1 MAKGRKVSG
10 IFVPIQLDT
19 SLVEQDLSK
28 LKNSFGA
35 VITAMQ
41 RGMANAL
48 SSYKLGSGFIEL
60 NRALGQ
66 IRDGAEALS
75 RTRMSEFTKSV
86 QSAESELKKLADT
99 FGGTEKQQEWMIK
112 RLAETQGI
120 NRQISG
126 LKLMQ
131 KWLNLTS
138 EDAVRLS
145 RNMGQVVS
153 DQAMAK
159 FTGQK
164 DLASQLGKISEEY
177 RKLANLAGAPMSNE
191 GFQKFLDTNRIKTA
205 IDAYQK
211 LNNRQKLTK
220 EGFEQIAK
228 AAGVSQQQVAAYVAE
243 MERAGQVRRGWA
255 GVFTPSN
262 VAAGIQSGLSA
273 FGVVGGMYGAAELTK
288 AAYQSALKMENIEL
302 AFQSIFT
309 SSEAAAEQIDYVRGL
324 TENLGL
330 SFLDASEGAKKLFA
344 AAKGTEVEKDAQ
356 GIFEAFS
363 TMGAALKLTG
373 SEMESVFLAISQMI
387 SKGKVS
393 AEELR
398 LQLAERMPGAVNL
411 FAKAIGVTTA
421 ELDKMLQEGK
431 VGLDSLVKFATEVQK
446 TYETGAQKA
455 SRGLQAELNRTAN
468 AWFDLKKAFIDTEAS
483 ADALRNVTSV
493 IQGFAK
499 HADIIKDLA
508 TNIVKLA
515 ASFGIA
521 ALAIKGFT
529 AASAIPALVAGLTK
543 AGVAAAAT
551 GAAMRAL
558 SASFLGVPGILVA
571 ATFALMEFATYTDEG
586 VEALNKM
593 GGSVEGYEKRL
604 NSATQAQRDF
614 NAAAQERLND
624 TIRTAKSSASA
635 IFQGNTTDTDA
646 FSGPTDFVLHGITA
660 EFQQMKTLFG
670 SESNAI
676 LSEAQ
681 AFAQK
686 FGKNFLSGF
695 NVAENLLALDPAM
708 AEEQLKTL
716 EEYIASAARRFS
728 SLWENLKSAGAS
740 QDVLNAYRKVVD
752 GALNSIEDL
761 IKKERELIALQK
773 EASEKGVSF
782 NVKEYNVATE
792 EINKATKN
800 VSLFKDSDEKKEIL
814 DMSSSVGKLVTN
826 LTSLQ
831 EAMNSGK
838 VTGEEYQKQIELGNE
853 SLQRFAAK
861 ASESGMNADE
871 FISVLIKKVPLGIDQ
886 IATLYSYMQR
896 IASLDLSKGVSDFVK
911 GLNTKTALLG
921 EKAFVSD
928 AYKFFEDKGVKQTGD
943 ELVKIIKSGNLGLLE
958 FKNGA
963 KLSAEEIGNINT
975 AIDQWKSKQAAV
987 DASKSAS
994 KAANAYESVE
1004 KSIERLNRQVDTWQA
1019 KTKESNTEKVSI
1031 QLEKYN
1037 KEIERLLRTGKASSD
1052 QIRRLE
1058 EVKVKLK
1065 EAAAAYEDYI
1075 LKREKEKALDFYK
1088 SAADDYSKITGLV
1101 DPTIIQKSAQTVY
1114 EKQLD
1119 EARKF
1124 LEAKVLT
1131 QEEYNQLEVMLD
1143 TKKNDEIRRNSQDLY
1158 DNLTLAVEDYY
1169 AKYRNFATG
1178 MGEVMTMAM
1187 DGLSSAIA
1195 DFATTGMT
1203 NFNQLGQAFA
1213 DLANNI
1219 LATINKLLAQQLV
1232 SSLFS
1237 FATGFFNIGGLGD
1250 AAISTMATNGM
1261 VYSGGNSGW
1270 LNGVH
1275 GHAKGGAFSGSSLS
1289 AYSGSIVSTPT
1300 IFSMGTPLPA
1310 YAKGAGLMGEAGPE
1324 AIMPLIRTPSGHLGV
1339 RSEGGG
1345 SIQQNVVINI
1355 IDQVGVNVKQ
1365 KESKDNQGNTRLDLI
1380 IEQHVAQSMARQG
1393 SPTNRVLSNTY
1404 GAKPALASR

>member
-1 MAKGRKVSG
+1 M
-10 IFVPIQLDT
+10 
-19 SLVEQDLSK
+19 
-28 LKNSFGA
+28 
-35 VITAMQ
+35 
-41 RGMANAL
+41 
-48 SSYKLGSGFIEL
+48 
-60 NRALGQ
+60 
-66 IRDGAEALS
+66 
-75 RTRMSEFTKSV
+75 
-86 QSAESELKKLADT
+86 
-99 FGGTEKQQEWMIK
+99 
-112 RLAETQGI
+112 
-120 NRQISG
+120 
-126 LKLMQ
+126 
-131 KWLNLTS
+131 
-138 EDAVRLS
+138 
-145 RNMGQVVS
+145 
-153 DQAMAK
+153 
-159 FTGQK
+159 
-164 DLASQLGKISEEY
+164 
-177 RKLANLAGAPMSNE
+177 
-191 GFQKFLDTNRIKTA
+191 
-205 IDAYQK
+205 
-211 LNNRQKLTK
+211 
-220 EGFEQIAK
+220 
-228 AAGVSQQQVAAYVAE
+228 
-243 MERAGQVRRGWA
+243 
-255 GVFTPSN
+255 
-262 VAAGIQSGLSA
+262 
-273 FGVVGGMYGAAELTK
+273 
-288 AAYQSALKMENIEL
+288 
-302 AFQSIFT
+302 
-309 SSEAAAEQIDYVRGL
+309 
-324 TENLGL
+324 
-330 SFLDASEGAKKLFA
+330 
-344 AAKGTEVEKDAQ
+344 
-356 GIFEAFS
+356 
-363 TMGAALKLTG
+363 
-373 SEMESVFLAISQMI
+373 
-387 SKGKVS
+387 
-393 AEELR
+393 
-398 LQLAERMPGAVNL
+398 
-411 FAKAIGVTTA
+411 
-421 ELDKMLQEGK
+421 
-431 VGLDSLVKFATEVQK
+431 
-446 TYETGAQKA
+446 
-455 SRGLQAELNRTAN
+455 
-468 AWFDLKKAFIDTEAS
+468 
-483 ADALRNVTSV
+483 
-493 IQGFAK
+493 
-499 HADIIKDLA
+499 
-508 TNIVKLA
+508 
-515 ASFGIA
+515 
-521 ALAIKGFT
+521 
-529 AASAIPALVAGLTK
+529 
-543 AGVAAAAT
+543 
-551 GAAMRAL
+551 
-558 SASFLGVPGILVA
+558 A
-571 ATFALMEFATYTDEG
+571 ATFALMEFITYTDEG

-614 NAAAQERLND
+614 NAAVQERVSD
-624 TIRTAKSSASA
+624 TIRTAKSSVSA

-716 EEYIASAARRFS
+716 EEYTASATRKFS

-740 QDVLNAYRKVVD
+740 QDVLGAYRKVVD

-782 NVKEYNVATE
+782 NVKEYKVSTE

-838 VTGEEYQKQIELGNE
+838 LKGEEYQKQIELGNE

-861 ASESGMNADE
+861 AAESGVSADD
-871 FISVLIKKVPLGIDQ
+871 FISILIQKVPLGVEQ
-886 IATLYSYMQR
+886 LNFLREVMQR
-896 IASLDLSKGVSDFVK
+896 IANLDLSKGVDDFVK

-987 DASKSAS
+987 DARKSAS

-1088 SAADDYSKITGLV
+1088 SAADDYSKITGIV

-1143 TKKNDEIRRNSQDLY
+1143 AKKNDEIRRNSQDLY

-1237 FATGFFNIGGLGD
+1237 FATDFFNPFSAGSIGSGVKANPRNI
-1250 AAISTMATNGM
+1250 AATPSNISSMAGRLPKR
-1261 VYSGGNSGW
+1261 W
-1270 LNGVH
+1270 
-1275 GHAKGGAFSGSSLS
+1275 AKGGAFAGGSLS
-1289 AYSGSIVSTPT
+1289 GYSNSVVSSPT

-1324 AIMPLIRTPSGHLGV
+1324 AIMPLVRTPSGHLGV

-1345 SIQQNVVINI
+1345 NIQQNVVINI

-1365 KESKDNQGNTRLDLI
+1365 KESRDNQGNTRLDLI

-1404 GAKPALASR
+1404 GARPALASR

>member
-19 SLVEQDLSK
+19 TLVEQDLVK
-28 LKNSFGA
+28 LKDSFGQT
-35 VITAMQ
+35 ITAMQ
-41 RGMANAL
+41 KGMANAL
-48 SSYKLGSGFIEL
+48 SSYKLGVGLVDL

-66 IRDGAEALS
+66 IRDGATALS
-75 RTRMSEFTKSV
+75 RVRVSEFTKSIQAV
-86 QSAESELKKLADT
+86 DSELKKLADT
-99 FGGTEKQQEWMIK
+99 FGGTAKQQEWMLT
-112 RLAETQGI
+112 RLAETQGM
-120 NRQISG
+120 NQQVNALKTLQKTLG
-126 LKLMQ
+126 LTADEALRFAR
-131 KWLNLTS
+131 S
-138 EDAVRLS
+138 
-145 RNMGQVVS
+145 MGLAVS
-153 DQAMAK
+153 DTAMAK

-205 IDAYQK
+205 IDAYQR
-211 LNNRQKLTK
+211 LNNGQKLTK

-255 GVFTPSN
+255 GVFSPSN
-262 VAAGIQSGLSA
+262 MAAGIQSGLSA

-309 SSEAAAEQIDYVRGL
+309 NTAAAGAQIDYVRDL
-324 TENLGL
+324 TDKLGL

-356 GIFEAFS
+356 DIFEAFS
-363 TMGAALKLTG
+363 TMGAALKLSG
-373 SEMESVFLAISQMI
+373 SEMESVFLAVSQMI

-431 VGLDSLVKFATEVQK
+431 VGLDSLRAFANEVQK
-446 TYETGAQKA
+446 TYETGAEKA

-468 AWFDLKKAFIDTEAS
+468 AWFNVKKAFVDTQAS
-483 ADALRNVTSV
+483 ADALRSV
-493 IQGFAK
+493 SSALEGIAQ
-499 HADIIKDLA
+499 HADFLKDASLQL
-508 TNIVKLA
+508 VKLA
-515 ASFGIA
+515 ATLGA
-521 ALAIKGFT
+521 VALAAKGLSAFK
-529 AASAIPALVAGLTK
+529 AASAGI
-543 AGVAAAAT
+543 GVFAFAIGRAAAALKV
-551 GAAMRAL
+551 L
-558 SASFLGVPGILVA
+558 SSAFLGPV
-571 ATFALMEFATYTDEG
+571 G
-586 VEALNKM
+586 VITTLAFSLLEIVTASDKGSEALESM
-593 GGSVEGYEKRL
+593 GGSVEGYTKRL
-604 NSATQAQRDF
+604 KAAVEAQKDF
-614 NAAAQERLND
+614 NTASLEYARNATSTSLGAAKSIFASDETYLD
-624 TIRTAKSSASA
+624 SFSGESYTIR
-635 IFQGNTTDTDA
+635 
-646 FSGPTDFVLHGITA
+646 SGLSKQL
-660 EFQQMKTLFG
+660 ESLKTFFG
-670 SESNAI
+670 SESNAV
-676 LSEAQ
+676 LSKAQ
-681 AFAQK
+681 AFSQK
-686 FGKNFLSGF
+686 LGKDFFAGF
-695 NVAENLLALDPAM
+695 NVSENLLKLDPGM
-708 AEEQLKTL
+708 AEEQLNSL
-716 EEYIASAARRFS
+716 EEYLSTAANRLDVFWNELRES
-728 SLWENLKSAGAS
+728 GAS
-740 QDVLNAYRKVVD
+740 KDVLDAYRANAD
-752 GALNSIEDL
+752 GALKSLEEI
-761 IKKERELIALQK
+761 IQRQRELIALQK
-773 EASEKGVSF
+773 KASEEGVSF
-782 NVKEYNVATE
+782 NVKEYKVAID
-792 EINKATKN
+792 EITKATKD
-800 VSLFKDSDEKKEIL
+800 VKLFKDSDEKKEVSDL
-814 DMSSSVGKLVTN
+814 SSTVGKLVTN
-826 LTSLQ
+826 LTSLSS
-831 EAMNSGK
+831 AMESGK
-838 VTGEEYQKQIELGNE
+838 MMGSEYAKQIEQGKE
-853 SLQRFAAK
+853 SLERFAAK

-871 FISVLIKKVPLGIDQ
+871 FISVLIKKVPLGVEQLNYLRDV
-886 IATLYSYMQR
+886 MQR

-921 EKAFVSD
+921 EKSFVSD

-1004 KSIERLNRQVDTWQA
+1004 KSIESLNRQVDTWNA

-1143 TKKNDEIRRNSQDLY
+1143 AKKNDEIRRNSQDLY

-1237 FATGFFNIGGLGD
+1237 FATGFFNIGGLGG

-1365 KESKDNQGNTRLDLI
+1365 KESRDNQGNTRLDLI

-1404 GAKPALASR
+1404 GARPALASR

>member
-19 SLVEQDLSK
+19 TLVEQDLVK
-28 LKNSFGA
+28 LKDSFGQT
-35 VITAMQ
+35 ITAMQ
-41 RGMANAL
+41 KGMANAL
-48 SSYKLGSGFIEL
+48 SSYKLGVGLVDL

-66 IRDGAEALS
+66 IREGATALS
-75 RTRMSEFTKSV
+75 RVRISEFTKSIQAV
-86 QSAESELKKLADT
+86 DSELKKLADT
-99 FGGTEKQQEWMIK
+99 FGGTAKQQEWMIT
-112 RLAETQGI
+112 RLAETQGM
-120 NRQISG
+120 NQQVNALKTLQKTLG
-126 LKLMQ
+126 LTADEALRFAR
-131 KWLNLTS
+131 S
-138 EDAVRLS
+138 
-145 RNMGQVVS
+145 MGLAVS
-153 DQAMAK
+153 DTAMAK

-211 LNNRQKLTK
+211 LNNGQKLTK

-255 GVFTPSN
+255 GVFAPSN
-262 VAAGIQSGLSA
+262 MAAGIQSSLSA

-309 SSEAAAEQIDYVRGL
+309 NTAAAGAQIDYVRDL
-324 TENLGL
+324 TDKLGL

-356 GIFEAFS
+356 DIFEAFS
-363 TMGAALKLTG
+363 TMGAALKLSG
-373 SEMESVFLAISQMI
+373 AEMESVFLAVSQSI

-411 FAKAIGVTTA
+411 FAKAIGVTTV

-431 VGLDSLVKFATEVQK
+431 VGLDSLRAFANEVQK
-446 TYETGAQKA
+446 TYETGAEKA

-468 AWFDLKKAFIDTEAS
+468 AWFNVKKAFVDTQAS
-483 ADALRNVTSV
+483 ADALRSV
-493 IQGFAK
+493 SSALEGIGK
-499 HADIIKDLA
+499 HADIIKEASVQL
-508 TNIVKLA
+508 VKLA
-515 ASFGIA
+515 AAIGAVAVAAKIILNFTTIIA
-521 ALAIKGFT
+521 AVIT
-529 AASAIPALVAGLTK
+529 ALKTFASALLGPIGLITSFTFLVLDSVT
-543 AGVAAAAT
+543 
-551 GAAMRAL
+551 
-558 SASFLGVPGILVA
+558 ASDKGS
-571 ATFALMEFATYTDEG
+571 
-586 VEALNKM
+586 EALDRM
-593 GGSVEGYEKRL
+593 GGSVEGYTKRIK
-604 NSATQAQRDF
+604 SAVEAQKEF
-614 NAAAQERLND
+614 NASSLEYARNAV
-624 TIRTAKSSASA
+624 SASKSLA
-635 IFQGNTTDTDA
+635 M
-646 FSGPTDFVLHGITA
+646 SVFVPDETNRYSITG
-660 EFQQMKTLFG
+660 EEYTSRGGLSKQLESLKTFFG
-670 SESNAI
+670 SESNAV
-676 LSEAQ
+676 LSKAQ
-681 AFAQK
+681 AFSQK
-686 FGKNFLSGF
+686 LGKDFFAGF
-695 NVAENLLALDPAM
+695 NVSENLLKFDPGM
-708 AEEQLKTL
+708 AEEQLNSL
-716 EEYIASAARRFS
+716 EEYLSKAAYRLHGFWNELRES
-728 SLWENLKSAGAS
+728 GAS
-740 QDVLNAYRKVVD
+740 TSVLDAYRVSAD
-752 GALNSIEDL
+752 AA
-761 IKKERELIALQK
+761 IKSLEEIIQRQRELIALQEK
-773 EASEKGVSF
+773 ASEEGVSF
-782 NVKEYNVATE
+782 NVKEYKVAID
-792 EINKATKN
+792 EITKATKD
-800 VSLFKDSDEKKEIL
+800 VKLFKDSDEKKEVSDL
-814 DMSSSVGKLVTN
+814 SSTVGKLVTN
-826 LTSLQ
+826 LTSLSS
-831 EAMNSGK
+831 AMESGK
-838 VTGEEYQKQIELGNE
+838 VTGSEYAKQIEQGKE
-853 SLQRFAAK
+853 SLERFAAK

-886 IATLYSYMQR
+886 IATLYSVMQR

-911 GLNTKTALLG
+911 GLNAKTALLG

-963 KLSAEEIGNINT
+963 KLSAEEIRNINT
-975 AIDQWKSKQAAV
+975 AIGQWKSKQAAV

-1019 KTKESNTEKVSI
+1019 KTKESSTEPIGI
-1031 QLEKYN
+1031 QLDKYN
-1037 KEIERLLRTGKASSD
+1037 KEIDRLLRNGKATSD
-1052 QIRRLE
+1052 QVRRLQ
-1058 EVKVKLK
+1058 EVKAALN

-1101 DPTIIQKSAQTVY
+1101 DPTIIQKSAQSVY

-1124 LEAKVLT
+1124 LEAKVIT

-1143 TKKNDEIRRNSQDLY
+1143 TKKNDEIRRNSQELY

-1237 FATGFFNIGGLGD
+1237 FATDFFNPFSAGSIGSGVKANPGNI
-1250 AAISTMATNGM
+1250 AATPGNIGSMAG
-1261 VYSGGNSGW
+1261 SIPK
-1270 LNGVH
+1270 LL
-1275 GHAKGGAFSGSSLS
+1275 AKGGAFVGGSLS
-1289 AYSGSIVSTPT
+1289 GYSNSVVSSPT

-1310 YAKGAGLMGEAGPE
+1310 YANGAGLMGEAGPE
-1324 AIMPLIRTPSGHLGV
+1324 AIMPLVRTPSGHLGV

-1345 SIQQNVVINI
+1345 NIQQNVVINI

-1365 KESKDNQGNTRLDLI
+1365 KESRDNQGNTRLDLI
-1380 IEQHVAQSMARQG
+1380 IEQHVAQSMARPG

-1404 GAKPALASR
+1404 GARPALASR

>member
-1 MAKGRKVSG
+1 
-10 IFVPIQLDT
+10 
-19 SLVEQDLSK
+19 
-28 LKNSFGA
+28 
-35 VITAMQ
+35 
-41 RGMANAL
+41 
-48 SSYKLGSGFIEL
+48 
-60 NRALGQ
+60 
-66 IRDGAEALS
+66 
-75 RTRMSEFTKSV
+75 
-86 QSAESELKKLADT
+86 
-99 FGGTEKQQEWMIK
+99 
-112 RLAETQGI
+112 
-120 NRQISG
+120 
-126 LKLMQ
+126 
-131 KWLNLTS
+131 
-138 EDAVRLS
+138 
-145 RNMGQVVS
+145 
-153 DQAMAK
+153 
-159 FTGQK
+159 
-164 DLASQLGKISEEY
+164 
-177 RKLANLAGAPMSNE
+177 
-191 GFQKFLDTNRIKTA
+191 
-205 IDAYQK
+205 
-211 LNNRQKLTK
+211 
-220 EGFEQIAK
+220 
-228 AAGVSQQQVAAYVAE
+228 
-243 MERAGQVRRGWA
+243 
-255 GVFTPSN
+255 
-262 VAAGIQSGLSA
+262 
-273 FGVVGGMYGAAELTK
+273 
-288 AAYQSALKMENIEL
+288 
-302 AFQSIFT
+302 
-309 SSEAAAEQIDYVRGL
+309 
-324 TENLGL
+324 
-330 SFLDASEGAKKLFA
+330 
-344 AAKGTEVEKDAQ
+344 
-356 GIFEAFS
+356 
-363 TMGAALKLTG
+363 
-373 SEMESVFLAISQMI
+373 
-387 SKGKVS
+387 
-393 AEELR
+393 
-398 LQLAERMPGAVNL
+398 
-411 FAKAIGVTTA
+411 
-421 ELDKMLQEGK
+421 
-431 VGLDSLVKFATEVQK
+431 
-446 TYETGAQKA
+446 
-455 SRGLQAELNRTAN
+455 
-468 AWFDLKKAFIDTEAS
+468 
-483 ADALRNVTSV
+483 
-493 IQGFAK
+493 
-499 HADIIKDLA
+499 
-508 TNIVKLA
+508 
-515 ASFGIA
+515 
-521 ALAIKGFT
+521 
-529 AASAIPALVAGLTK
+529 
-543 AGVAAAAT
+543 
-551 GAAMRAL
+551 
-558 SASFLGVPGILVA
+558 
-571 ATFALMEFATYTDEG
+571 
-586 VEALNKM
+586 
-593 GGSVEGYEKRL
+593 
-604 NSATQAQRDF
+604 
-614 NAAAQERLND
+614 
-624 TIRTAKSSASA
+624 
-635 IFQGNTTDTDA
+635 
-646 FSGPTDFVLHGITA
+646 
-660 EFQQMKTLFG
+660 
-670 SESNAI
+670 
-676 LSEAQ
+676 
-681 AFAQK
+681 
-686 FGKNFLSGF
+686 
-695 NVAENLLALDPAM
+695 
-708 AEEQLKTL
+708 
-716 EEYIASAARRFS
+716 
-728 SLWENLKSAGAS
+728 
-740 QDVLNAYRKVVD
+740 
-752 GALNSIEDL
+752 
-761 IKKERELIALQK
+761 
-773 EASEKGVSF
+773 
-782 NVKEYNVATE
+782 
-792 EINKATKN
+792 
-800 VSLFKDSDEKKEIL
+800 
-814 DMSSSVGKLVTN
+814 
-826 LTSLQ
+826 
-831 EAMNSGK
+831 
-838 VTGEEYQKQIELGNE
+838 
-853 SLQRFAAK
+853 
-861 ASESGMNADE
+861 MNADE

-987 DASKSAS
+987 DAQKSAS
-994 KAANAYESVE
+994 KAAKAYESVE

-1143 TKKNDEIRRNSQDLY
+1143 AKKNDEIRRNSQDLY

-1237 FATGFFNIGGLGD
+1237 FATGFFNIGGLGG

-1365 KESKDNQGNTRLDLI
+1365 KESRDNQGNTRLDLI

-1404 GAKPALASR
+1404 GARPALASR

>member
-1 MAKGRKVSG
+1 MAKERKVSG

-41 RGMANAL
+41 KGMANAL

-205 IDAYQK
+205 IDAYQR
-211 LNNRQKLTK
+211 LNNGQKLTK

-262 VAAGIQSGLSA
+262 MAAGIQSGLSA

-309 SSEAAAEQIDYVRGL
+309 NTAAAGAQIDYVRDL
-324 TENLGL
+324 TDKLGL

-356 GIFEAFS
+356 DIFEAFS
-363 TMGAALKLTG
+363 TMGAALKLSG
-373 SEMESVFLAISQMI
+373 SEMESVFLAVSQMI

-411 FAKAIGVTTA
+411 FAKSIGVTTA

-431 VGLDSLVKFATEVQK
+431 VGLDSLRAFADEVQK

-782 NVKEYNVATE
+782 NVKEYKVAID
-792 EINKATKN
+792 EITKATKD
-800 VSLFKDSDEKKEIL
+800 VKLFKDSDEKKEVSDL
-814 DMSSSVGKLVTN
+814 SSTVGKLVTN
-826 LTSLQ
+826 LTSLSS
-831 EAMNSGK
+831 AMESGK
-838 VTGEEYQKQIELGNE
+838 MMGSEYAKQIEQGKE
-853 SLQRFAAK
+853 SLERFAAK

-987 DASKSAS
+987 DAKKSAS
-994 KAANAYESVE
+994 KAAKAYESVE

-1101 DPTIIQKSAQTVY
+1101 DPTIIQKSAQSVY

-1124 LEAKVLT
+1124 LEAKALT

-1143 TKKNDEIRRNSQDLY
+1143 AKKNDEIRRNSQDLY

-1237 FATGFFNIGGLGD
+1237 FATGFFNPAPASLGASAVPTFPWGLQ
-1250 AAISTMATNGM
+1250 
-1261 VYSGGNSGW
+1261 
-1270 LNGVH
+1270 
-1275 GHAKGGAFSGSSLS
+1275 AKGGAFVGGSLS
-1289 AYSGSIVSTPT
+1289 SYSNTVVSTPT
-1300 IFSMGTPLPA
+1300 VFSAATKIPA

-1345 SIQQNVVINI
+1345 NIQQNVVINI

-1365 KESKDNQGNTRLDLI
+1365 KESRDSQGNTRLDLI

-1404 GAKPALASR
+1404 GARPALASR